1 MVNINCN
8 TFTAWPDGQVLYYP
22 NSANS
27 STVTPK
33 INRMNEYERQLVSS
47 YLAKH
52 AEGQGVCLVPRQLPC
67 YICFIE
73 QLIIDKQV
81 FAHLIICR
89 SMLELIEI
97 KNLLPKN
104 ACSVSLF
111 GKFL

>member
-1 MVNINCN
+1 
-8 TFTAWPDGQVLYYP
+8 
-22 NSANS
+22 
-27 STVTPK
+27 
-33 INRMNEYERQLVSS
+33 MNEYERQLVSS

-89 SMLELIEI
+89 SMLELIEM

-111 GKFL
+111 GKFI